1 MVANTVAVLFLGA
14 FLFVQFAVTNH
25 ELTVR
30 HAICVQH
37 GEEID
42 LDGRDTGQSSAEGLS
57 NIDVRFTASNGSP
70 SEEGHHHCL
79 FVSARHTRSVLK
91 EVKLRGVQL
100 AQVARQVVLAR
111 PEAHPTSTAI
121 YLSAPKHSPPS
132 V

>member
-14 FLFVQFAVTNH
+14 FLFVQFAATNH
-25 ELTVR
+25 ELTVQ

-42 LDGRDTGQSSAEGLS
+42 LDGRDAGQSSAESLT
-57 NIDVRFTASNGSP
+57 NTDIRFTASTGSP
-70 SEEGHHHCL
+70 SEQGHHHCL
-79 FVSARHTRSVLK
+79 FVSSRHIRSVLK

-100 AQVARQVVLAR
+100 AQVARYVISAR

-121 YLSAPKHSPPS
+121 YLAAPKHSPPS

>member
-1 MVANTVAVLFLGA
+1 MVANTVAVFFLGA
-14 FLFVQFAVTNH
+14 FLFVQFAATNH

-42 LDGRDTGQSSAEGLS
+42 LDTHAARATSVASLAGTDIRFLTSAGNS
-57 NIDVRFTASNGSP
+57 

-79 FVSARHTRSVLK
+79 FVSSRHTRSVLK

-100 AQVARQVVLAR
+100 AQVARYIISAR
-111 PEAHPTSTAI
+111 PETHPTSTAI
-121 YLSAPKHSPPS
+121 YLAAPKHSPPS